1 MPDSNHP
8 ESEPT
13 KIKDVWD
20 LQDVPKPT
28 INYMDSTNNS
38 HADQFV
44 TAMPVERPAAL
55 QQTPRQSP
63 PLTRRPSTVAP
74 CEKKG
79 KKDSCSKPCR
89 SN

>member
-28 INYMDSTNNS
+28 INYMDSTNKS

-44 TAMPVERPAAL
+44 TAMPVERPAL

-74 CEKKG
+74 CEKKR